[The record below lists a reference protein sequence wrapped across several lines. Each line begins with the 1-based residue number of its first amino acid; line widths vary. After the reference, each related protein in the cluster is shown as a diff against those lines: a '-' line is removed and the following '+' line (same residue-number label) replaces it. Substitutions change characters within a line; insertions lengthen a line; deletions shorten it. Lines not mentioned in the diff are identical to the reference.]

1 MKVTHLSDREK
12 QGLRGP
18 VKSCREEHTYPGTE
32 DSEGRQRPAVKL
44 WSVTDYD
51 PEGRVASIR
60 SSNSDGSEFVTRY
73 AYDLSGRLLKMSQGN
88 ETERSAETVYSY
100 RGDGRLLNITNSRT
114 ADNPVVFRYDEHGT
128 KTKVQASRAADYR
141 PNVATNAD
149 ALLESADRPPN
160 LPGGGTAV
168 TIYDKQDRLVEVQVH
183 DANGELVN
191 RTLRTYDADGRI
203 TEEKDVLQS
212 PEMLIPP
219 EHRAKIL
226 QEAREQGEPPEE
238 VLKELRAQLTKLMG
252 GQSGVVS
259 VSHEYDSQGRTK
271 QTRRRIFNREQQID
285 ITYNQQGDKS
295 LEITRESALPGENPD
310 ATGPPLPSY
319 SEGHFSYKYDERG
332 NWTEQAVSYRL
343 SPDGTF
349 RPSTVTTRTLTYY

>member
-1 MKVTHLSDREK
+1 MWISQQLPRCRRLQSLTDGKMKVTHLSDREK

-100 RGDGRLLNITNSRT
+100 GGDGRLLNITNSRT

-168 TIYDKQDRLVEVQVH
+168 TIYDKQDRPAWG
-183 DANGELVN
+183 DSG
-191 RTLRTYDADGRI
+191 
-203 TEEKDVLQS
+203 
-212 PEMLIPP
+212 
-219 EHRAKIL
+219 
-226 QEAREQGEPPEE
+226 
-238 VLKELRAQLTKLMG
+238 MG
-252 GQSGVVS
+252 TFG
-259 VSHEYDSQGRTK
+259 SHLSRY
-271 QTRRRIFNREQQID
+271 
-285 ITYNQQGDKS
+285 
-295 LEITRESALPGENPD
+295 LERDD
-310 ATGPPLPSY
+310 ATHGHAGPQPRSRWRAP
-319 SEGHFSYKYDERG
+319 RG
-332 NWTEQAVSYRL
+332 ASRRSRFIDAPGV
-343 SPDGTF
+343 
-349 RPSTVTTRTLTYY
+349 